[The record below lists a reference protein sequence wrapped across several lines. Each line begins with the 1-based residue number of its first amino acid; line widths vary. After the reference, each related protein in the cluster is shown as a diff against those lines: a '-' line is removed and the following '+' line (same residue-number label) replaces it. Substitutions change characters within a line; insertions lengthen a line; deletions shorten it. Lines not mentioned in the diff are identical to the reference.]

1 MSQPANRA
9 PVSASRTMLLAIAV
23 LVAAIASTGCA
34 VPLAHLIGRA
44 PNRYS
49 PFVRGPIRLPP
60 IESIAGVDQ
69 QFFVE
74 VGPPEATLS
83 VSVIEPA
90 PDRQPPRGTIL
101 VLHGYMIRSVWM
113 LGTANMLADAGYR
126 TVLVDLR
133 GQGHS
138 TGDWITYGVREASD
152 LSQVID
158 VLEQRGMIAG
168 QLGVYGISYGA
179 TTAIHL
185 AGRDPRI
192 GAVVAVAPFDTM
204 RKEVPDYIR
213 TALPGLGSMIPDA
226 TYQRAIDEA
235 GRRGRFD
242 PDAADSTAAIQQTSA
257 PVLIVHGTNDWLVPT
272 GNGIRLHEAACTHS
286 RLVLIPEIGHL
297 MIFFD
302 PTGDVTWHTRAW
314 FDRFLAGRPW
324 CDGTAPHLAAG
335 KSSSGGRQTGSCGN
349 KTRPASRAS
358 AVEASTRPSQ
368 SAPPHSRC
376 PRTSRVKSATLSR
389 R

>member
-1 MSQPANRA
+1 MGIF
-9 PVSASRTMLLAIAV
+9 PVSASRATLFATAV
-23 LVAAIASTGCA
+23 LVVAIASTGCT

-60 IESIAGVDQ
+60 IESLAGVDQ

-83 VSVIEPA
+83 VSVVDPP

-113 LGTANMLADAGYR
+113 LGTADMLAEEGYR

-158 VLEQRGMIAG
+158 ALEQRGLIVG
-168 QLGVYGISYGA
+168 RLGVYGISYGA

-204 RKEVPDYIR
+204 RSEVPNYVR
-213 TALPGLGSMIPDA
+213 TSLPALGWMIPDA

-235 GRRGRFD
+235 GRRGGFD
-242 PDAADSTAAIQQTSA
+242 PDAADASAAIRQASA
-257 PVLIVHGTNDWLVPT
+257 PVLILHGTDDWLVPT
-272 GNGIRLHEAACTHS
+272 GAGIKLHEAACTHS
-286 RLVLIPEIGHL
+286 RLVLIPGVGHL

-302 PTGDVTWHTRAW
+302 PTGDVARHTRAW
-314 FDRFLAGRPW
+314 FDCFLVRQAGR
-324 CDGTAPHLAAG
+324 GATAAQLSAG
-335 KSSSGGRQTGSCGN
+335 KTSSGGRQTESWGN
-349 KTRPASRAS
+349 RARPASRAS
-358 AVEASTRPSQ
+358 MVEASTRPSR
-368 SAPPHSRC
+368 SAPLHSRC
-376 PRTSRVKSATLSR
+376 PRTSRVKSATLSLR
-389 R
+389 